1 MRVRVFSILILV
13 ILLAGCQPAPAAKIT
28 QSPPTGTPLPT
39 PTATLEPTS
48 TVAPTPTLSPA
59 ELKRRA
65 SPICESAFSALVERG
80 PLTPP
85 FAVLKKME
93 YADPPSWGVSHRL
106 PHLSSVSAS
115 EIQTVFC
122 ISETRTQ
129 TGTYTDG
136 SAAYQLFW
144 EIRVVSWPG
153 GKVIGRH
160 SLTGSPPPE
169 SNVFSSDSAEGL
181 FPYKEFAA
189 WVFNQVEHPDFL
201 YFDDAITSLAMSPDG
216 RLAAFGTAV
225 ANQIVDRE
233 YQAKIFLFDPSD
245 LQTELGTSSFR
256 TVLEGHQGMVTSLAF
271 SPDGNILASSGYD
284 RFVKF
289 WDVGTGRLSGQVRL
303 ADTPTFLTFSAD
315 GGKLAAASN
324 LEVTLIDPNTMQ
336 IEKSIPVSSAGH
348 LAFSPDGNLVYI
360 STLFRMAV
368 IDIGA
373 GAKILEFPDPSVL
386 VPTLTTTTDGTI
398 VSVTYEIPDT
408 LDNFVLSPEGTQIL
422 TYTVDQSTDSIS
434 GAENIRLATWDAE
447 TGKYINETRFTGD
460 FVGAIEVSPDGSLV
474 AIGNSNEV
482 WVWDTISWQMV
493 KTFSGHVD
501 YVEDLAFTPD
511 GTKVL
516 SASRDGTIR
525 VWTLEK

>member
-1 MRVRVFSILILV
+1 MRVCVFSILILV
-13 ILLAGCQPAPAAKIT
+13 LLLAGCQPAPAT
-28 QSPPTGTPLPT
+28 TLTSSPPGETPLPT

-65 SPICESAFSALVERG
+65 SPICENAFSALVERG

-85 FAVLKKME
+85 FAVLKKMD
-93 YADPPSWGVSHRL
+93 YADTPSWDVSHRL

-115 EIQTVFC
+115 EVQTVFC
-122 ISETRTQ
+122 ISETRIQ
-129 TGTYTDG
+129 AGTYTDG

-144 EIRVVSWPG
+144 EIRAVSWPG
-153 GKVIGRH
+153 GKVIARQ
-160 SLTGSPPPE
+160 SLTGSSPE
-169 SNVFSSDSAEGL
+169 TTVVSSDSAEGL

-189 WVFNQVEHPDFL
+189 WVFNRVEHRDFL
-201 YFDDAITSLAMSPDG
+201 YFDDAITSLAMSPEG
-216 RLAAFGTAV
+216 RLAAFGTAIASQV
-225 ANQIVDRE
+225 VDRD

-256 TVLEGHQGMVTSLAF
+256 TVLDGHQGMVTSLAF

-289 WDVGTGRLSGQVRL
+289 WDMENGSLIGQVRL
-303 ADTPTFLTFSAD
+303 TDTPTCLTFSAD
-315 GGKLAAASN
+315 GSKLAVTSN
-324 LEVTLIDPNTMQ
+324 LEVTLIHPDTMQ
-336 IEKSIPVSSAGH
+336 IEKSIPASSAGN
-348 LAFSPDGNLVYI
+348 LAFSPDGNLIYV

-368 IDIGA
+368 IDISA
-373 GAKILEFPDPSVL
+373 GTKILEFPDPSVL
-386 VPTLTTTTDGTI
+386 IPTLTTTTDGT
-398 VSVTYEIPDT
+398 VASVTYEVPDT
-408 LDNFVLSPEGTQIL
+408 LDNFALSPDGTQII
-422 TYTVDQSTDSIS
+422 TYTVNPATDSIS
-434 GAENIRLATWDAE
+434 GAENVRLALWDAE

-482 WVWDTISWQMV
+482 WVWNITSWQLV
-493 KTFSGHVD
+493 QRLSGHTD
-501 YVEDLAFTPD
+501 YVEDLAYTPD
-511 GTKVL
+511 GTKLL
-516 SASRDGTIR
+516 SASRDGTVR